1 MGQLAVSFLNRLDER
16 TLNAEQ
22 RSRIRQIKQS
32 FHIDDG
38 DTPDRVA
45 AWLSEDKS
53 VWLSLLERKS
63 EATRTIAAGQLG
75 EILGQ
80 SLAFDPAADDDRS
93 PTAGSASASGLGV
106 GASDP
111 GRRHRRQHAAVSRRI
126 A

>member
-1 MGQLAVSFLNRLDER
+1 MGQPVVSFLNRLDEG

-63 EATRTIAAGQLG
+63 EATRTTAAEQLG
-75 EILGQ
+75 AILGQ
-80 SLAFDPAADDDRS
+80 IAGLRS
-93 PTAGSASASGLGV
+93 GGRTKQIASSRFAVCGPTWGWSVRSW
-106 GASDP
+106 
-111 GRRHRRQHAAVSRRI
+111 
-126 A
+126 